1 MLKLSSQFVRHVNN
15 NHIRTKISRNVL
27 PRVYKDVSKKRRDFT
42 LDRDRLPL
50 FYKK

>member
-1 MLKLSSQFVRHVNN
+1 MLKLSSQFARHVNN

-27 PRVYKDVSKKRRDFT
+27 PRIYKDVSKKRRDFT
-42 LDRDRLPL
+42 FDKDRLPL